1 MDIQHLDQSIV
12 QFYKEIS
19 TSPSFQRVN
28 YFSNAGTIGLNQTS
42 FDNIELYQRI
52 AQIINNLKE
61 LGIDHL
67 LQYRMHIYHQKVI
80 ETIPILKS
88 LDLNL
93 DLIEKI
99 GSITSIQRSV
109 IHLIDLAI
117 YQIAIEDQTHEAL
130 NILRETLFTLEDYC
144 LQIEHTINLR
154 KECQATEIDD
164 DLQVK
169 LSEDEKQMQTYYKQ
183 LKSITDLVIKNLK
196 RHQKAH

>member
-28 YFSNAGTIGLNQTS
+28 YFSNAGAIGLNPTS

-52 AQIINNLKE
+52 AQIIHNLKE

-164 DLQVK
+164 DLQVR

-196 RHQKAH
+196 RRQKAH